1 MTTTPPKRRAP
12 ARKPRAAMAP
22 AEAIA
27 EIVGDVSLDL
37 FPADVSAAS
46 LASAE
51 APASAPAPV
60 SSGSPSAL
68 TAEVKP
74 AVAKA
79 PKAPKAA
86 APKAKAAK
94 TEAAKTEAGK
104 AAAPSKRRSS
114 KSSAPADSTDAELD
128 AAPSSGAD
136 AAMALEAPIA
146 QTPSSASR
154 DESAPGATATG
165 AEVSAISQAFD
176 AGDAADDAVPTRA
189 QKRPDKPRSGRS
201 AASTPE
207 PSPEPSLA
215 PSPAV
220 LPASLMPESID
231 DAVEDIFQ
239 ALMSDEDD
247 GFAADAAL
255 DAAVGGPVPADVAPA
270 APAVPKPERN
280 RKPARKGRQ
289 PASERTEDHRDEEPS
304 QPADGRADD
313 RAYERADDRVY
324 EQRARY
330 SQSDDSFVD
339 EDTSPDAFAAHEAP
353 EALEDESP
361 ADPTPSRNRRQPRRM
376 ATAAANADP
385 DAPQLPLCFTLGPR
399 EDDTVFG
406 DYELRDAETGGTF
419 RLRLLGRSLWRCD
432 CAGYLAQG
440 DCEHGEE
447 LMALFTDEQFDTL
460 EGGWPAREAEVWL
473 VPGDERRLQWI
484 AGNDV
489 PAALRDQP
497 GLDERHR
504 RDAELSQGWL
514 QSLVAQA
521 RAAGVPLRVDAPVW
535 PQLAWGRDAQAR
547 VSRLE
552 AFLADGAAAQALL
565 KDTLSPHQWEA
576 ALFAVCAGRALV
588 ADDLGLGQRGAAIAA
603 IRLWD
608 HLFGASPALVIAPAA
623 AHAAWQ
629 RDLSRWLG
637 EGASA
642 VTVAEAPTARHAPA
656 LLVVDGIDLMDESR
670 LETLRA
676 LEARTGAQLLL
687 IAHQEPLGQ
696 PALAQWVDWLD
707 SARRGPWARLSALP
721 PDAGKK
727 AVREALEAVI
737 LSRRKRELYDRLPAC
752 LLTPMWLDAAG
763 SSLPQ
768 GPLKQLR
775 QTLERWSSRPFLNS
789 AEQQQLMEA
798 LALLPPSSRQALAAK
813 AEAVLAVRRDWVESA
828 TPAAGRLLVC
838 SRSET
843 LLDSLAQSPQLRR
856 LPPHRLRAGDT
867 PEQRAATLQAWRD
880 APAGVLMASDDA
892 LAAVPPGLLSQD
904 RVAVIHADLPWQ
916 ASTLDER
923 VTQACGDDCCGI
935 PAALLLISGSLD
947 AGLSQAHAKGLSF
960 PHWLDAPP
968 TWLDAEDVQALMSVL
983 PALLDGL

>member
-1 MTTTPPKRRAP
+1 
-12 ARKPRAAMAP
+12 
-22 AEAIA
+22 
-27 EIVGDVSLDL
+27 
-37 FPADVSAAS
+37 
-46 LASAE
+46 
-51 APASAPAPV
+51 
-60 SSGSPSAL
+60 
-68 TAEVKP
+68 
-74 AVAKA
+74 
-79 PKAPKAA
+79 
-86 APKAKAAK
+86 
-94 TEAAKTEAGK
+94 
-104 AAAPSKRRSS
+104 
-114 KSSAPADSTDAELD
+114 
-128 AAPSSGAD
+128 
-136 AAMALEAPIA
+136 
-146 QTPSSASR
+146 
-154 DESAPGATATG
+154 
-165 AEVSAISQAFD
+165 
-176 AGDAADDAVPTRA
+176 
-189 QKRPDKPRSGRS
+189 
-201 AASTPE
+201 
-207 PSPEPSLA
+207 
-215 PSPAV
+215 
-220 LPASLMPESID
+220 MPESID

-247 GFAADAAL
+247 AFAADAAL
-255 DAAVGGPVPADVAPA
+255 DAAVGGIEPVDPAPVAPR
-270 APAVPKPERN
+270 PERN

-289 PASERTEDHRDEEPS
+289 PASERTDDQSDEHRYPQAHDHAEDSSYDRSDDREE
-304 QPADGRADD
+304 GREDD
-313 RAYERADDRVY
+313 RAYD
-324 EQRARY
+324 QRARH
-330 SQSDDSFVD
+330 SQSDDSFGD
-339 EDTSPDAFAAHEAP
+339 EDAHRDTFVSSEPGEVPADEAP
-353 EALEDESP
+353 A
-361 ADPTPSRNRRQPRRM
+361 APTPSRSRRKPSLS
-376 ATAAANADP
+376 AAAANADP
-385 DAPQLPLCFTLGPR
+385 DAAPLPLRFTLGPR

-406 DYELRDAETGGTF
+406 DYELRDADTGGTF

-440 DCEHGEE
+440 DCEHGDE
-447 LMALFTDEQFDTL
+447 LMALFTDEQDDTL

-497 GLDERHR
+497 GLDQRHR
-504 RDAELSQGWL
+504 RDAELSQDWL

-552 AFLADGAAAQALL
+552 AFLADGAAARALL

-656 LLVVDGIDLMDESR
+656 LLVVDGIDLMDDTR

-676 LEARTGAQLLL
+676 LESRTGAQLML

-696 PALAQWVDWLD
+696 PALTKWVDWLD

-721 PDAGKK
+721 QDAGKK

-737 LSRRKRELYDRLPAC
+737 LSRRKRELHERLPAC

-775 QTLERWSSRPFLNS
+775 QTLERWAARPFLNS

-828 TPAAGRLLVC
+828 TPAASRLLVC

-843 LLDSLAQSPQLRR
+843 LLDSLGQSPQLRR
-856 LPPHRLRAGDT
+856 LPPHRLRAGDSA
-867 PEQRAATLQAWRD
+867 EQRAATLKAWRD

-892 LAAVPPGLLSQD
+892 LAAVPAGLLSQD

-923 VTQACGDDCCGI
+923 VMQACGDDCCGV

-968 TWLDAEDVQALMSVL
+968 TWLDAEDVQALMAVL

>member
-1 MTTTPPKRRAP
+1 
-12 ARKPRAAMAP
+12 
-22 AEAIA
+22 
-27 EIVGDVSLDL
+27 
-37 FPADVSAAS
+37 
-46 LASAE
+46 
-51 APASAPAPV
+51 
-60 SSGSPSAL
+60 
-68 TAEVKP
+68 
-74 AVAKA
+74 
-79 PKAPKAA
+79 
-86 APKAKAAK
+86 
-94 TEAAKTEAGK
+94 
-104 AAAPSKRRSS
+104 
-114 KSSAPADSTDAELD
+114 
-128 AAPSSGAD
+128 
-136 AAMALEAPIA
+136 
-146 QTPSSASR
+146 
-154 DESAPGATATG
+154 
-165 AEVSAISQAFD
+165 
-176 AGDAADDAVPTRA
+176 
-189 QKRPDKPRSGRS
+189 
-201 AASTPE
+201 
-207 PSPEPSLA
+207 
-215 PSPAV
+215 
-220 LPASLMPESID
+220 MPESID

-247 GFAADAAL
+247 GFTADAAL
-255 DAAVGGPVPADVAPA
+255 DLAVSPAEPMDAQPSAP
-270 APAVPKPERN
+270 
-280 RKPARKGRQ
+280 KPARNRGG
-289 PASERTEDHRDEEPS
+289 RTEAQAKTRRSAGTAASSPMGELMDGAAPGDEPGEEEGAASGIRTYADDDSNADARIQGEADESTADDVVVAEPAPSRHRRRPRR
-304 QPADGRADD
+304 PADATP
-313 RAYERADDRVY
+313 
-324 EQRARY
+324 Q
-330 SQSDDSFVD
+330 
-339 EDTSPDAFAAHEAP
+339 
-353 EALEDESP
+353 
-361 ADPTPSRNRRQPRRM
+361 DPN
-376 ATAAANADP
+376 
-385 DAPQLPLCFTLGPR
+385 APQLPPRFTLGSR
-399 EDDTVFG
+399 EDDAVFG

-419 RLRLLGRSLWRCD
+419 RLRLLGPALWRCD
-432 CAGYLAQG
+432 CAGYLAHG
-440 DCEHGEE
+440 DCEHGDQ
-447 LMALFTDEQFDTL
+447 LMSLFTDDQYDAL
-460 EGGWPAREAEVWL
+460 EAGWPAREAEVWL
-473 VPGDERRLQWI
+473 VPGAERRLQWI

-489 PAALRDQP
+489 PASLRDQP
-497 GLDERHR
+497 GLDDRHR
-504 RDAELSQGWL
+504 RDAELSQDWL

-547 VSRLE
+547 VARLE
-552 AFLADGAAAQALL
+552 AFLGDGAAAQALL
-565 KDTLSPHQWEA
+565 KDTLSPHHWEA

-642 VTVAEAPTARHAPA
+642 VTVVEAPTARHAPA
-656 LLVVDGIDLMDESR
+656 LLVVDGIDMMDETR
-670 LETLRA
+670 LATLRD

-687 IAHQEPLGQ
+687 LAHQEPLGQ

-737 LSRRKRELYDRLPAC
+737 LSRRKRELQDRLPAC

-775 QTLERWSSRPFLNS
+775 QTLERWSSRPFLNT

-828 TPAAGRLLVC
+828 TPAASRLLVC

-856 LPPHRLRAGDT
+856 LPPHRLRAGDSA
-867 PEQRAATLQAWRD
+867 ELRASTLQAWRQ
-880 APAGVLMASDDA
+880 APASVLMASDDA
-892 LAAVPPGLLSQD
+892 LAALPPGLLAQD

-947 AGLSQAHAKGLSF
+947 AGLSQAHAKGLRF

-968 TWLDAEDVQALMSVL
+968 TWLDAEDVQALMAVL